1 MANISDVA
9 KLAGVSPMTVSR
21 VINQSGH
28 VKEETRLRVLRAM
41 KELNYVP
48 NDLARSLV
56 RRRTDTLALIVPDI
70 TNPFFTTVARGT
82 EDTARKNDFR
92 VVLCNSDEDPV
103 KELEYIRM
111 CVSIR
116 VDGVIIAATGD
127 GARRNLALLDS
138 FEIPYV
144 LVDRKV
150 DGVQADVVTGDS
162 FMGAYHLVKHLI
174 DLGHRD
180 IAMITG
186 FLTTST
192 ARERRDGY
200 RRALEEHGIPFREAF
215 VKETS
220 YMRNMDFAL
229 VEQLLDCTPRP
240 TAIFAANNFLAVQV
254 IQGLRHR
261 GLRVPEDIAVVCFDD
276 VDPYS
281 LVEPFL
287 TVASQPAY
295 NFGTIATQLLIE
307 RIEHGEGPAP
317 SPRNIVLQPE
327 IIIRKSSGHALQRGH
342 RPPTTSGSAPGT
354 AR

>member
-9 KLAGVSPMTVSR
+9 RLAGVSPMTVSR
-21 VINQSGH
+21 VINHSGH

-92 VVLCNSDEDPV
+92 VVLCNSDEDPA

-116 VDGVIIAATGD
+116 VDGVIIAAAGD
-127 GARRNLALLDS
+127 GSRKNLELLDS

-162 FMGAYHLVKHLI
+162 RMGAFQLVKHLI

-200 RRALEEHGIPFREAF
+200 RRALEEHGIPFREAW

-220 YMRNMDFAL
+220 YMRNMDFTL

-254 IQGLRHR
+254 IRGLRHR
-261 GLRVPEDIAVVCFDD
+261 GLRVPEDMAVVCFDD

-317 SPRNIVLQPE
+317 SPRSIVLQPE
-327 IIIRKSSGHALQRGH
+327 VIIRKSSGH
-342 RPPTTSGSAPGT
+342 
-354 AR
+354 

>member
-1 MANISDVA
+1 VANISDVA
-9 KLAGVSPMTVSR
+9 RLAGVSPMTVSR
-21 VINQSGH
+21 VINHSGH

-92 VVLCNSDEDPV
+92 VVLCNSDEDPA

-116 VDGVIIAATGD
+116 VDGVIIAAAGD
-127 GARRNLALLDS
+127 GSRKNLELLDS

-162 FMGAYHLVKHLI
+162 RMGAFQLVKHLI

-200 RRALEEHGIPFREAF
+200 RRALEEHGIPFREAW

-220 YMRNMDFAL
+220 YMRNMDFTL

-254 IQGLRHR
+254 IRGLRHR
-261 GLRVPEDIAVVCFDD
+261 GLRVPEDMAVVCFDD

-317 SPRNIVLQPE
+317 SPRSIVLQPE
-327 IIIRKSSGHALQRGH
+327 VIIRKSSGH
-342 RPPTTSGSAPGT
+342 
-354 AR
+354 